1 MAIDK
6 GIAID
11 CADLVEVG
19 GVRNIYVTEISN
31 IVDVDEGSA
40 GTHEY
45 TKLTNT
51 TTPSAVPYAMFAVKP
66 NSASWN
72 TTATKE
78 AGLTSYETT
87 LSWYIPNITSL
98 KLHELMNMENACIVA
113 VAEFRSGERLV
124 IGMSSAY
131 KNTGYDSTGGAAAGA
146 NDKWWLYTKHYAS
159 MTLEGVSGA
168 AAQDGNGVTVTLTAK
183 SYEIPRVY
191 SGAVTPV
198 AGGITATLA

>member
-6 GIAID
+6 GISID

-31 IVDVDEGSA
+31 ITAVTEGTS

-45 TKLTNT
+45 THLTNT
-51 TTPSAVPYAMFAVKP
+51 TGGSGVPYAMFAVKP

-72 TTATKE
+72 TVATKE

-98 KLHELMNMENACIVA
+98 KLHELMNMENACIVG

-131 KNTGYDSTGGAAAGA
+131 KNTGHDSSGGASAGA

-191 SGAVTPV
+191 SGSVTPASGKV
-198 AGGITATLA
+198 TANLA